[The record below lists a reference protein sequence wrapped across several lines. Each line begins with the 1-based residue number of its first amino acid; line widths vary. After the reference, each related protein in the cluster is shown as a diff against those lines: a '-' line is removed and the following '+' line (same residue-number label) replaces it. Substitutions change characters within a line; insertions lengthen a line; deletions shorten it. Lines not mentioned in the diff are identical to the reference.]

1 MVELISIHI
10 AKTAGRSFFE
20 ILKNEYGNKLDP
32 RTKRTDF
39 FPEKDYS
46 NKLIDRIPEGISV
59 LHGHLHYKHVKE
71 IHQRFDPKVI
81 AWLREPV
88 DRIISNYYYMI
99 GRVNEIGESHPQ
111 YRKRNH
117 TLIEYAHDSIA
128 NKMSKCLDGISLD
141 KLYFF
146 GMQESFD
153 EDVLHLSQ
161 MLKWKKEIPAMHIN
175 TGDSFDV
182 YETAPTKK
190 SEITQAMRNE
200 IAALNEKDI
209 LLYEQAKALNQS

>member
-1 MVELISIHI
+1 MVDIISIHI
-10 AKTAGRSFFE
+10 AKTGGRSFFE
-20 ILKNEYGNKLDP
+20 ILKNEYGNVLDP

-39 FPEKDYS
+39 FPDKDYS
-46 NKLIDRIPEGISV
+46 NPLIDRIPEEVSV
-59 LHGHLHYKHVKE
+59 MHGHLHYKHIKD
-71 IHQRFDPKVI
+71 IHQHYNPKII

-117 TLIEYAHDSIA
+117 TLLEYAHDSVA
-128 NKMSKCLDGISLD
+128 NKMSKCLDGISLE

-153 EDVLHLSQ
+153 EDIVQLSQ
-161 MLKWKKEIPAMHIN
+161 MLGWKKGIPAVHIN

-209 LLYEQAKALNQS
+209 LLYEKAKALKQS